1 MDIKEAISIAIEFE
15 KGVVDVYNQYAD
27 KFESEVGKK
36 IFKALGKEEVDH
48 AAYLEA
54 KLAQWTAEGKVTLEG
69 MDTIVPGADLL
80 TEHVGKLAKSF
91 SGEVKESEIEAFK
104 KALKMEQDAT
114 NFYND
119 LVGKLPKEDQELFQR
134 FLEIE
139 AGHEAII
146 KAELDNVK
154 GLGYWFDFME
164 FDLESA

>member
-1 MDIKEAISIAIEFE
+1 MDLKEAIVIAIEFE
-15 KGVVDVYNQYAD
+15 KGVVDVYDQYAD
-27 KFESEVGKK
+27 KFESEVGQK

-54 KLAQWTAEGKVTLEG
+54 KQAQWQAEGKVTLDE

-80 TEHVGKLAKSF
+80 TKHVGKLAKSF
-91 SGEVKESEIEAFK
+91 SGEVKESEIDAFK
-104 KALKMEQDAT
+104 KALQMEQEAT
-114 NFYND
+114 EFYKD
-119 LVGKLPKEDQELFQR
+119 LVGKLPKEDRGLFER

-139 AGHEAII
+139 EGHEAII